1 MTEETKELEVQKQEL
16 EETDAERT
24 RDRRAFVPR
33 TDIYETDQGIHLVV
47 DMPGVDE
54 TNVDITLEKNVLT
67 INGYVEPTFP
77 EGYTLAYA
85 EYDVGDYQRSFQ
97 LSNQIDLAKID
108 ATIKDG
114 VLRLYLPKI
123 GPAQKKQ
130 IAVKAVE

>member
-1 MTEETKELEVQKQEL
+1 MTEETKELEVKKQEL

-114 VLRLYLPKI
+114 VLRLYFPKI